1 MSGNKDNGF
10 SEMGSPHPSSTTS
23 CRPVTNTLITTVTSQ
38 GTVITTRVLIV
49 PTLTVMQGEAITLQV
64 NLNEQ
69 GDLMDT
75 QTSSTNLT
83 KAQDSSVASTVTIT
97 TFASASATAHSPL
110 SKGENDG
117 VVVKPKNSK
126 FTKKDYIPA
135 WKRDT
140 QLLADERGG
149 TVVGRCAV
157 LYGWDINSLDNF
169 VREEIVLATFFMW
182 ILGLAILGLLNE
194 SIPHFVDVLPVYLN
208 KRIGIQST
216 VLGLT
221 ISTMIASACLC
232 WKIRDDLDWQTFQ
245 RIDAF
250 TKVNSIYKLVLA
262 LSTMLQL
269 EAFVLVTFSALFLD
283 QVSLADF
290 LYLEETNERSNEG
303 FDENSSM
310 PVPMPQNNLPAFS
323 TAIGPGP
330 ATPPRQMFPPMPLCM
345 TATRASSTPS

>member
-182 ILGLAILGLLNE
+182 ILGLAILGLQSFLTNL
-194 SIPHFVDVLPVYLN
+194 F
-208 KRIGIQST
+208 RI
-216 VLGLT
+216 
-221 ISTMIASACLC
+221 C
-232 WKIRDDLDWQTFQ
+232 
-245 RIDAF
+245 
-250 TKVNSIYKLVLA
+250 
-262 LSTMLQL
+262 
-269 EAFVLVTFSALFLD
+269 
-283 QVSLADF
+283 LADF